1 VGEKLLKKKKNTIT
15 RWLITII
22 ILLTAT
28 ITVQALPYCTDTKV
42 ITQNCTYTTPV
53 LNCTTPEYEIINNT
67 GQQWDTNNLSLLRES
82 PYGKVYNL
90 NFTQPNGEYLIILCD
105 GTTREVI
112 AETEDKN
119 NMILAALIIV
129 PMILSLV
136 LVFGAASMSS
146 DDHATFRIFLLLL
159 SMIPFYVSLHFSM
172 IGVVQFYNLP
182 ELQNSIANVNYWF
195 VLMFV
200 VMVTYFIIYAII
212 KAVHTAA
219 QKKEERFE
227 Y

>member
-1 VGEKLLKKKKNTIT
+1 
-15 RWLITII
+15 
-22 ILLTAT
+22 
-28 ITVQALPYCTDTKV
+28 
-42 ITQNCTYTTPV
+42 
-53 LNCTTPEYEIINNT
+53 
-67 GQQWDTNNLSLLRES
+67 
-82 PYGKVYNL
+82 
-90 NFTQPNGEYLIILCD
+90 
-105 GTTREVI
+105 
-112 AETEDKN
+112 
-119 NMILAALIIV
+119 
-129 PMILSLV
+129 
-136 LVFGAASMSS
+136 
-146 DDHATFRIFLLLL
+146 
-159 SMIPFYVSLHFSM
+159 MIPFYVSLHFSM